1 MNEYEVTYILRP
13 TLDDEAAE
21 AKSGAIAEVVR
32 GIGAEVVGVD
42 RTLGRRR
49 LAYEI
54 NDVRE
59 GYYVTMRFRGTAEHA
74 KEFDRQTKL
83 NEDVLRHLLLRL
95 DEHDLAE
102 QPVVAPTAEV
112 EAHGR

>member
-21 AKSGAIAEVVR
+21 AKSGTIAEAVR
-32 GIGAEVVGVD
+32 SIGGEVVGVD

-59 GYYVTMRFRGTAEHA
+59 GYYVTMRFRGTADHA

-83 NEDVLRHLLLRL
+83 TDDVLRHLLLRL
-95 DEHDLAE
+95 DEKDLAE
-102 QPVVAPTAEV
+102 QPVAPPAPVEV
-112 EAHGR
+112 